1 MGRPKKITLNTIVPT
16 NVVTHI
22 APETVFTTH
31 VEQVEIPVLTP
42 VITPV
47 VTPVITPVVSS
58 SNDKKFDICFAFD
71 TTGSM
76 SGCISQVKQNIQT
89 IVKDLFK
96 NIPNVRI
103 SLVAFE
109 DYDFSY
115 IWKAIDFTNDEG
127 ALIHFMTHLD
137 QAHCITGKDIGF
149 KNYISGEGMEECY
162 EYVLHK
168 VPSLNWSS
176 ESMRSLIMVGD
187 APPHS
192 KERTYNNLDWR
203 VELGKVRDKGIN
215 IYSVHCLSWGN
226 EPKVKEFFK
235 TIAKET
241 NGYHLYLD
249 QFTMIPSMMM
259 AICYKQMSSTRLEN
273 YENELQV
280 SGSGVTHGMQQIF
293 DIMLGKKT
301 TEQVEQENEAR
312 FDYQS
317 HNQSSSS
324 SSSSS
329 HSIGRIK
336 RKSTSTGLENLAETD
351 FVLKP
356 SPPSRFQVLNV
367 ANDED
372 IMTFSA
378 NNGLTFERGKSF
390 YNFTKPE
397 LIQKNKEIVLREKS
411 SGDFFE
417 GNMCRKMLNLIT
429 YDQTKR
435 IKPTDFPQYDI
446 FIQSTSLNRKLI
458 SGSKFLYDTMA

>member
-1 MGRPKKITLNTIVPT
+1 MGRPKKIVLNTIGTVDST
-16 NVVTHI
+16 NTTPVATHVTTPVV
-22 APETVFTTH
+22 ETVFTA
-31 VEQVEIPVLTP
+31 VAPEPVSVASAT
-42 VITPV
+42 
-47 VTPVITPVVSS
+47 SA
-58 SNDKKFDICFAFD
+58 NDKKYDICFAFD

-89 IVKDLFK
+89 IVKELFK

-109 DYDFSY
+109 DYNFDY

-127 ALIHFMTHLD
+127 ALIHFMTHLHE
-137 QAHCITGKDIGF
+137 AHCIRGSDIGF
-149 KNYISGEGMEECY
+149 TTRIDGEGMEECY

-176 ESMRSLIMVGD
+176 ESMRSLIIIGD

-192 KERTYNNLDWR
+192 KEKTYNNLDWR

-259 AICYKQMSSTRLEN
+259 AICYKQMGSERLEN
-273 YENELQV
+273 YQNELKV
-280 SGSGVTHGMQQIF
+280 SGSGVTHGMSQIF
-293 DIMLGKKT
+293 DIMLGKKS
-301 TEQVEQENEAR
+301 TEQVETENEAR
-312 FDYQS
+312 FDYQAHKRTSS
-317 HNQSSSS
+317 HNTGKV
-324 SSSSS
+324 
-329 HSIGRIK
+329 GRK
-336 RKSTSTGLENLAETD
+336 ATSTGLENLAESD

-356 SPPSRFQVLNV
+356 SPPSRFQVIDV
-367 ANDED
+367 PNDED
-372 IMTFSA
+372 IQTFSA
-378 NNGLTFERGKSF
+378 HNGLTFERGKGF
-390 YNFTKPE
+390 YHFTKPE

-429 YDQTKR
+429 YDETKR

-446 FIQSTSLNRKLI
+446 FIQSTSLNRKLM
-458 SGSKFLYDTMA
+458 GGTKFLYDTMA

>member
-1 MGRPKKITLNTIVPT
+1 MGRPKKIVLNTIGTVDST
-16 NVVTHI
+16 NTTPVATHVTTPVV
-22 APETVFTTH
+22 ETVFTA
-31 VEQVEIPVLTP
+31 VAPEPVSVASAT
-42 VITPV
+42 
-47 VTPVITPVVSS
+47 SA
-58 SNDKKFDICFAFD
+58 NDKKYDICFAFD

-89 IVKDLFK
+89 IVKELFK

-109 DYDFSY
+109 DYNFDY

-127 ALIHFMTHLD
+127 ALIHFMTHLHE
-137 QAHCITGKDIGF
+137 AHCIRGSDIGF
-149 KNYISGEGMEECY
+149 TTRIDGEGMEECY

-176 ESMRSLIMVGD
+176 ESMRSLIIIGD

-192 KERTYNNLDWR
+192 KEKTYNNLDWR

-259 AICYKQMSSTRLEN
+259 AICYKQMGSERLEN
-273 YENELQV
+273 YQNELKV
-280 SGSGVTHGMQQIF
+280 SGSGVTHGMSQIF
-293 DIMLGKKT
+293 DVMLGRKT
-301 TEQVEQENEAR
+301 TEQIEEENEIK
-312 FDYQS
+312 Y
-317 HNQSSSS
+317 NYKSSSS
-324 SSSSS
+324 LSSSS
-329 HSIGRIK
+329 HVK
-336 RKSTSTGLENLAETD
+336 KAAKSTGLENLKEED

-356 SPPSRFQVLNV
+356 SPPSRFQVIPVN
-367 ANDED
+367 NDED
-372 IMTFSA
+372 IQSFAS
-378 NNGLTFERGKSF
+378 NNGLVFERGKGF
-390 YNFTKPE
+390 YHFQKPE

-411 SGDFFE
+411 TGDFFE

-429 YDQTKR
+429 YDEKKR
-435 IKPTDFPQYDI
+435 IKPTDFPNYDI

-458 SGSKFLYDTMA
+458 SNSLFLYDTMM

>member
-1 MGRPKKITLNTIVPT
+1 MGRPKKITLQTIG
-16 NVVTHI
+16 
-22 APETVFTTH
+22 
-31 VEQVEIPVLTP
+31 
-42 VITPV
+42 VITPEPEV
-47 VTPVITPVVSS
+47 ETTTTSVNDTKLT
-58 SNDKKFDICFAFD
+58 NDKKFDICFAFD

-109 DYDFSY
+109 DYNFSY
-115 IWKAIDFTNDEG
+115 VWKAIDFTNDEG

-137 QAHCITGKDIGF
+137 QVHCITGKDIGF
-149 KNYISGEGMEECY
+149 TNCISGEGMEECY

-203 VELGKVRDKGIN
+203 VELGKVHDKGIN
-215 IYSVHCLSWGN
+215 IYSVQCLSWGN
-226 EPKVKEFFK
+226 DPKVKEFFK

-259 AICYKQMSSTRLEN
+259 AICYKQMGSERLEN
-273 YENELQV
+273 YENELKV

-293 DIMLGKKT
+293 DVMLGKKS
-301 TEQVEQENEAR
+301 TEEVEAENETK
-312 FDYQS
+312 Y
-317 HNQSSSS
+317 NYSSS

-329 HSIGRIK
+329 HSTGRVG
-336 RKSTSTGLENLAETD
+336 RKTTSTGLENLAETD

-378 NNGLTFERGKSF
+378 NNGLTFERGKGF

-429 YDQTKR
+429 YDENKR

-446 FIQSTSLNRKLI
+446 FIQSTSLNRKLMG
-458 SGSKFLYDTMA
+458 GSKFLYDTMS

>member
-1 MGRPKKITLNTIVPT
+1 MGRPKKITLQTIGVVNT
-16 NVVTHI
+16 
-22 APETVFTTH
+22 PESAI
-31 VEQVEIPVLTP
+31 Q
-42 VITPV
+42 PV
-47 VTPVITPVVSS
+47 VQTPEVVEEPVAQTPIVSTS
-58 SNDKKFDICFAFD
+58 VNDKKFDICFAFD

-89 IVKDLFK
+89 IVKELFK

-109 DYDFSY
+109 DYNFSY
-115 IWKAIDFTNDEG
+115 VWKAIDFTNDEG

-149 KNYISGEGMEECY
+149 TTSISGEGMEECY

-259 AICYKQMSSTRLEN
+259 AICYKQMGSERLEN
-273 YENELQV
+273 YENELKV

-293 DIMLGKKT
+293 DVMLGKKS
-301 TEQVEQENEAR
+301 TEEVEAENETK
-312 FDYQS
+312 Y
-317 HNQSSSS
+317 NYSSSY
-324 SSSSS
+324 SSS
-329 HSIGRIK
+329 HSSSHSSGRVG
-336 RKSTSTGLENLAETD
+336 RKATSTGLETLAESD

-367 ANDED
+367 TNDED

-378 NNGLTFERGKSF
+378 NNGLTFERGKGF
-390 YNFTKPE
+390 YHFTKPE

-411 SGDFFE
+411 TGDFFE

-429 YDQTKR
+429 YDENKR

-446 FIQSTSLNRKLI
+446 FIQSTSLNRKLMG
-458 SGSKFLYDTMA
+458 GSKFLYDTMS

>member
-1 MGRPKKITLNTIVPT
+1 MGRPKKITLQTIG
-16 NVVTHI
+16 
-22 APETVFTTH
+22 
-31 VEQVEIPVLTP
+31 
-42 VITPV
+42 VITPEPEV
-47 VTPVITPVVSS
+47 QPEVQEPVIETTTTSV
-58 SNDKKFDICFAFD
+58 NDKKFDISQSEQISVPVQKFDICFAFD

-109 DYDFSY
+109 DYNFSY
-115 IWKAIDFTNDEG
+115 VWKAIDFTNDEG

-149 KNYISGEGMEECY
+149 TNCISGEGMEECY

-203 VELGKVRDKGIN
+203 VELGKVHDKGIN
-215 IYSVHCLSWGN
+215 IYSVQCLSWGN
-226 EPKVKEFFK
+226 DPKVKEFFK

-259 AICYKQMSSTRLEN
+259 AICYKQMGSERLET
-273 YENELQV
+273 YENELKV

-293 DIMLGKKT
+293 DVMLGKKS
-301 TEQVEQENEAR
+301 TEEVEAENETK
-312 FDYQS
+312 Y
-317 HNQSSSS
+317 NYSSS

-329 HSIGRIK
+329 HSTGRVG
-336 RKSTSTGLENLAETD
+336 RKTTSTGLENLAETD

-367 ANDED
+367 LNDED

-378 NNGLTFERGKSF
+378 QNGLTFERGKGF

-429 YDQTKR
+429 YDENKR

-446 FIQSTSLNRKLI
+446 FIQSTSLNRKLMG
-458 SGSKFLYDTMA
+458 GSKFLYDTMA

>member
-1 MGRPKKITLNTIVPT
+1 MGRPKKITLNTIGNIDPSTTSVITPVT
-16 NVVTHI
+16 TPVV
-22 APETVFTTH
+22 ETVFTA
-31 VEQVEIPVLTP
+31 PVQE
-42 VITPV
+42 
-47 VTPVITPVVSS
+47 VSVPTTS

-109 DYDFSY
+109 DYNFSY

-127 ALIHFMTHLD
+127 ALIHFMTHLHE
-137 QAHCITGKDIGF
+137 AHCIRGADIGF
-149 KNYISGEGMEECY
+149 TNRIDGEGMEECY

-176 ESMRSLIMVGD
+176 ESMRSLIIIGD

-192 KERTYNNLDWR
+192 KEKSYQNLDWR

-226 EPKVKEFFK
+226 NPKVKEFFK

-259 AICYKQMSSTRLEN
+259 AICYKQMGSDRLEN
-273 YENELQV
+273 YQNELKV
-280 SGSGVTHGMQQIF
+280 SGSGVTHGMRQVF
-293 DIMLGKKT
+293 DIMLGKKS
-301 TEQVEQENEAR
+301 TEEVEAENEAR
-312 FDYQS
+312 FDYQA
-317 HNQSSSS
+317 HKR
-324 SSSSS
+324 SSS
-329 HSIGRIK
+329 HSSGKVGRK
-336 RKSTSTGLENLAETD
+336 ATSTGLENLAETE

-367 ANDED
+367 SNDED

-378 NNGLTFERGKSF
+378 NNGLTFERGKGF
-390 YNFTKPE
+390 YHFTKPE

-429 YDQTKR
+429 YDETKR

-446 FIQSTSLNRKLI
+446 FIQSTSLNRKLMG
-458 SGSKFLYDTMA
+458 GSKFLYDTMA

>member
-1 MGRPKKITLNTIVPT
+1 MGRPKKITLQTIGVVNT
-16 NVVTHI
+16 
-22 APETVFTTH
+22 PESVIQPE
-31 VEQVEIPVLTP
+31 VQEQVVQEAIVE
-42 VITPV
+42 
-47 VTPVITPVVSS
+47 TPVVSTTS
-58 SNDKKFDICFAFD
+58 TSVNDKKFDICFAFD

-76 SGCISQVKQNIQT
+76 SGCISQVKQNIQM
-89 IVKDLFK
+89 IVKNLFK

-109 DYDFSY
+109 DYNFSY
-115 IWKAIDFTNDEG
+115 VWKAIDFTNDEG

-149 KNYISGEGMEECY
+149 TTCISGEGMEECY

-176 ESMRSLIMVGD
+176 ESIRSLIMVGD

-226 EPKVKEFFK
+226 DPKVKDFFK
-235 TIAKET
+235 TIAKKT

-259 AICYKQMSSTRLEN
+259 AICYKQMGSERLEN
-273 YENELQV
+273 YENELKV
-280 SGSGVTHGMQQIF
+280 SNSGVTHGMQQIF
-293 DIMLGKKT
+293 DVMLGKKS
-301 TEQVEQENEAR
+301 TEQIEEENEAR
-312 FDYQS
+312 FDYQA
-317 HNQSSSS
+317 HKR

-329 HSIGRIK
+329 HSTGRVG
-336 RKSTSTGLENLAETD
+336 RKATSTGLENLAETD

-378 NNGLTFERGKSF
+378 NNGLTFERGKGF
-390 YNFTKPE
+390 YHFTKPE

-429 YDQTKR
+429 YDENKR

-446 FIQSTSLNRKLI
+446 FIQSTSLNRKLM

>member
-1 MGRPKKITLNTIVPT
+1 MGRPKKITLNTIGTIDSSTTSTP
-16 NVVTHI
+16 VV
-22 APETVFTTH
+22 ETVF
-31 VEQVEIPVLTP
+31 EPVSVAPT
-42 VITPV
+42 I
-47 VTPVITPVVSS
+47 SS
-58 SNDKKFDICFAFD
+58 AMKKYDICFAFD

-109 DYDFSY
+109 DYNFDY

-127 ALIHFMTHLD
+127 ALIHFMTHLHES
-137 QAHCITGKDIGF
+137 HCIRGSDIGF
-149 KNYISGEGMEECY
+149 TTRIDGEGMEECY

-176 ESMRSLIMVGD
+176 ESMRSLIMIGD

-192 KERTYNNLDWR
+192 KEKTYNNLDWR

-259 AICYKQMSSTRLEN
+259 AICYKQMGSERLEN
-273 YENELQV
+273 YQNELKV
-280 SGSGVTHGMQQIF
+280 SGSGVTHGMSQIF
-293 DIMLGKKT
+293 DVMLGRKT
-301 TEQVEQENEAR
+301 TEQIEEENEIK
-312 FDYQS
+312 Y
-317 HNQSSSS
+317 NYKSSSS
-324 SSSSS
+324 LSSSS
-329 HSIGRIK
+329 HVK
-336 RKSTSTGLENLAETD
+336 KAAKSTGLENLKEED

-356 SPPSRFQVLNV
+356 SPPSRFQVIPVN
-367 ANDED
+367 NDED
-372 IMTFSA
+372 IQSFAS
-378 NNGLTFERGKSF
+378 NNGLVFERGKGF
-390 YNFTKPE
+390 YHFQKPE

-411 SGDFFE
+411 TGDFFE

-429 YDQTKR
+429 YDEKKR
-435 IKPTDFPQYDI
+435 IKPTDFPDYDI

-458 SGSKFLYDTMA
+458 SNSLFLYDTMM

>member
-1 MGRPKKITLNTIVPT
+1 MGRPKKITLNTIGTIDPSTT
-16 NVVTHI
+16 NVVTSVT
-22 APETVFTTH
+22 PETVFTA
-31 VEQVEIPVLTP
+31 PVLTSVP
-42 VITPV
+42 VQQVGVPT
-47 VTPVITPVVSS
+47 TS

-89 IVKDLFK
+89 IVKELFK

-109 DYDFSY
+109 DYNFDY

-127 ALIHFMTHLD
+127 ALIHFMTHLHD
-137 QAHCITGKDIGF
+137 AHCIRGSDIGF
-149 KNYISGEGMEECY
+149 TTRIDGEGMEECY

-176 ESMRSLIMVGD
+176 ESMRSLIMIGD

-192 KERTYNNLDWR
+192 KEKTYNNLDWR

-226 EPKVKEFFK
+226 EPKVKDFFK

-259 AICYKQMSSTRLEN
+259 AICYKQMGSERLEN
-273 YENELQV
+273 YENELKV
-280 SGSGVTHGMQQIF
+280 SGSGVTHGMRQVF
-293 DIMLGKKT
+293 DIMLGKKS
-301 TEQVEQENEAR
+301 TEEVEAENEAR
-312 FDYQS
+312 FDYQA
-317 HNQSSSS
+317 HKR
-324 SSSSS
+324 SSS
-329 HSIGRIK
+329 HSSGKVGRK
-336 RKSTSTGLENLAETD
+336 ATSTGLENLAESD

-356 SPPSRFQVLNV
+356 SPPSRFQVLDV
-367 ANDED
+367 PNDED

-378 NNGLTFERGKSF
+378 NNGLTFERGKGF
-390 YNFTKPE
+390 YHFTKPE

-411 SGDFFE
+411 TGDFFE

-429 YDQTKR
+429 YDETKR

-446 FIQSTSLNRKLI
+446 FIQSTSLNRNLMG
-458 SGSKFLYDTMA
+458 GSKFLYDTMA